1 MEINT
6 NTDVEELGKS
16 LDSAQGLTLLK
27 EAQQR
32 RQARERTLFLDVP
45 SWDGDLVCEY
55 RVMDPEDL
63 RKIAER
69 QMRRARNNGSK
80 LDPIAND
87 IALIVAA
94 AVGLYA
100 KHPETGERV
109 AIEDEF
115 GHVGYDR
122 IAHVLG
128 KDGEI
133 KSNYD
138 AVRYLTSERDEEG
151 GWIENSM
158 AIGLHA
164 NAIGRWMK
172 DPSKRGVDLDE
183 LLGEL

>member
-1 MEINT
+1 MEINP
-6 NTDVEELGKS
+6 NADVEELGKS

-94 AVGLYA
+94 AAGLYG
-100 KHPETGERV
+100 KQHKNGGRV
-109 AIEDEF
+109 ANKGE
-115 GHVGYDR
+115 VGP
-122 IAHVLG
+122 AG
-128 KDGEI
+128 
-133 KSNYD
+133 
-138 AVRYLTSERDEEG
+138 
-151 GWIENSM
+151 
-158 AIGLHA
+158 
-164 NAIGRWMK
+164 
-172 DPSKRGVDLDE
+172 
-183 LLGEL
+183 